1 VSEDREQWREIA
13 VLGVYSALTLAM
25 TWPLMPRISTH
36 LAGGDVDV
44 LINPWAD
51 WWTRK
56 AISED
61 LDLYYTDYLFYP
73 RGTSLVFHSFSHLN
87 TAISLLLTPLVGYF
101 AAYNVAILLAYI
113 LSGFGMYLLAS
124 HLTGCRPAALL
135 AGVVFAFQPY
145 HASESSHPV
154 LVTTQF
160 MPLFVLA
167 LVRILHDTDISRS
180 GRIKQTLLAV
190 LWFLLTALSS
200 WHLMIMLAGL
210 TILYLLYTLFLERSS
225 WTPGAHRYLIL
236 LAVTALLAILPLLWP
251 IIREQLTTGVAYMT
265 VDVEEGRGNDLLSFF
280 VPNLLHP
287 VFGPLVLEINS
298 RIGYTRHWPAYLGYL
313 ALGLAT
319 VGIVTAHR
327 RTRFWWWAGL
337 AFSVLSLGSQIKWEG
352 VPLHAFYLPWSAPV
366 ISVLRHPLRLNS
378 LLFLSLAVLVGFGG
392 RWIYGRLALRNKPS
406 AYLGLALLTGLLLF
420 EYWVFPFPTTQPPYS
435 PFLDQLAQEKGDFAV
450 ADFPMGRQEAKYYM
464 YFQTIHDKKIVGGV
478 VSRTPHDADAFV
490 DANPLLSAIR
500 NENVPP
506 LYLEER
512 LAVLAALEIRYIII
526 HKRFLNSERMENWQ
540 RWLASFPPPFYEDE
554 SVIVYRTM
562 PSPKTELLQDE
573 SIRRLDAQLGDHI
586 HLRGY
591 QLSASDLSAGNML
604 TVTLFWQP
612 DSRLAEDYHVFVH
625 LLNAE
630 KQLAA
635 QQDGVPVYGERPT
648 WSWWDGEVIRD
659 EYVLNIDRRLPAGAH
674 TLSVGMYDSMTE
686 VRLPAVMPAG
696 ERLPED
702 RILLHKVQV
711 AAP

>member
-1 VSEDREQWREIA
+1 MSKGREHWREIA

-44 LINPWAD
+44 WLNPWAD

-56 AISED
+56 VISED

-87 TAISLLLTPLVGYF
+87 TALSLLLTPLVGYF
-101 AAYNVAILLAYI
+101 AAYNLAILLAYV

-124 HLTGCRPAALL
+124 HLTGCRPAAFL

-145 HASESSHPV
+145 HISESSHPV

-167 LVRILHDTDISRS
+167 LVRMLHDGDVSRS
-180 GRIKQTLLAV
+180 GRIKQILLAA

-210 TILYLLYTLFLERSS
+210 TLLYLLYSLLLERSS

-236 LAVTALLAILPLLWP
+236 SALTALLAILPFLWP
-251 IIREQLTTGVAYMT
+251 IIREQLTTDVAYMN
-265 VDVEEGRGNDLLSFF
+265 VDLEEGRGNDLLSFF

-313 ALGLAT
+313 ALGLAI
-319 VGIVTAHR
+319 VGIVTAR
-327 RTRFWWWAGL
+327 RTTRFWRWAGL
-337 AFSVLSLGSQIKWEG
+337 AISVLSLGSQIKWEG
-352 VPLHAFYLPWSAPV
+352 VPLHTFYLPWSAPV
-366 ISVLRHPLRLNS
+366 IGVLRHPLRLNS
-378 LLFLSLAVLVGFGG
+378 LLFFSLAVLAGFGG
-392 RWIYGRLALRNKPS
+392 RWIYGRLALWNKPS
-406 AYLGLALLTGLLLF
+406 AYLGLALLTSLLLF
-420 EYWVFPFPTTQPPYS
+420 EYWVFPFPTTQPAYS
-435 PFLDQLAQEKGDFAV
+435 PFIHQLAQEGEDFAV
-450 ADFPMGRQEAKYYM
+450 ANFPMGRQEAKYYM
-464 YFQTIHDKKIVGGV
+464 FHQTIHGKRILSGH
-478 VSRTPHDADAFV
+478 VSRTPHDAYAFV

-512 LAVLAALEIRYIII
+512 LAVLGALEIRYIII
-526 HKRFLNSERMENWQ
+526 HKRFLNSERMENWK
-540 RWLASFPPPFYEDE
+540 RWLANFPPPFYEDE

-562 PSPKTELLQDE
+562 PSPKTELLQSE
-573 SIRRLDAQLGDHI
+573 SMRRLDVQLGAHI
-586 HLRGY
+586 YLRGY
-591 QLSASDLSAGNML
+591 QLSASDLSAGNTL
-604 TVTLFWQP
+604 TVTLFWQS

-625 LLNAE
+625 LLNTE
-630 KQLAA
+630 EQLVA
-635 QQDGVPVYGERPT
+635 QHDGVPVYGERPT

-659 EYVLNIDRRLPAGAH
+659 EYVLNIDPDLPAGAH
-674 TLSVGMYDSMTE
+674 TLSVGLYDSMTK
-686 VRLPAVMPAG
+686 VRLPMIMPAG
-696 ERLPED
+696 DRLPDD
-702 RILLHKVQV
+702 RIVLPEELIR
-711 AAP
+711 